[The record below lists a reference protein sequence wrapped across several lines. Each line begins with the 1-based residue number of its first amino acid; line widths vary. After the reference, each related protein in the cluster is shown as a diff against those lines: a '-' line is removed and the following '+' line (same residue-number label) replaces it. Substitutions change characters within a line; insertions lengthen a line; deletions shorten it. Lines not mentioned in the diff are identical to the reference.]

1 MKKIKIGISIAI
13 LILGAGILWW
23 QLENKTGIEAKEN
36 QIAYQPPAAVASK
49 PPINVNTTQSS
60 PPAIPLPLP
69 PVKESLLTTFDD
81 LKKLA
86 DAGDR
91 KASCRLGLELVRCKW
106 HNGYVAAHKKNIE
119 ILAAMSKDDAKYSQT
134 ARQNQN
140 FERLIARDKS
150 VCAGF
155 PMESTTDG
163 WRYVFAAASAG
174 DGYSAVKFAQGMSLL
189 SPTEPRPLDTAEGW
203 VAYRQN
209 AFPMLEQALEQGHP
223 QAALILSRFHRAP
236 QFGSQLAP
244 KDPIKSIA
252 YLMAIKS
259 IAASEFKEQLAV
271 EIEDHLESSKLT
283 AAERMNAESLAI
295 LIASKFRNVPK
306 DGVDFRNNLF
316 ERNDG
321 SECR

>member
-13 LILGAGILWW
+13 VILGAGILWW

-49 PPINVNTTQSS
+49 LPINVNTTQSS
-60 PPAIPLPLP
+60 PPVIPLPLP
-69 PVKESLLTTFDD
+69 PVKDSLITTFDD

-119 ILAAMSKDDAKYSQT
+119 ILAAMSKDDAKYSET
-134 ARQNQN
+134 SRQNQH

-174 DGYSAVKFAQGMSLL
+174 DGYSAVQFAQGISLL

-209 AFPMLEQALEQGHP
+209 AFPMLEQALEQLATVVTHGRFRVRVDDERVRNFDPFGHG
-223 QAALILSRFHRAP
+223 LLH
-236 QFGSQLAP
+236 P
-244 KDPIKSIA
+244 KRPSG
-252 YLMAIKS
+252 
-259 IAASEFKEQLAV
+259 
-271 EIEDHLESSKLT
+271 
-283 AAERMNAESLAI
+283 AERVAARFLQTGTR
-295 LIASKFRNVPK
+295 ASAGWADRQRPV
-306 DGVDFRNNLF
+306 DGRKTLVVVRDRI
-316 ERNDG
+316 R
-321 SECR
+321 RTARK